1 MRRAPRSSAISPQQ
15 LKHFAFAAV
24 AITALLAV
32 LASGEEWGA
41 SAQAEAIAA
50 KNQLAATEA
59 QKLGTRKVATS
70 LKVKPRQ
77 ESMDFGDAD
86 FEGGDDGGSW
96 QGEAVG
102 QTFRATN
109 VAPPPVIPVGGSV
122 TVSNQTV
129 GDLPPGVNAPGR
141 KKVRGKPSAAEIEA
155 IKQASRSRT
164 QAGDARNSENPD

>member
-15 LKHFAFAAV
+15 LKHFAFASV
-24 AITALLAV
+24 VITGLLAV

-59 QKLGTRKVATS
+59 QKLGTRKVATT
-70 LKVKPRQ
+70 LKIKPRQ
-77 ESMDFGDAD
+77 QTMDFGDAD
-86 FEGGDDGGSW
+86 FGGGDDGGSSLD
-96 QGEAVG
+96 GPVG

-109 VAPPPVIPVGGSV
+109 VAPPPVIPLGGSV
-122 TVSNQTV
+122 TIGNQTV

-164 QAGDARNSENPD
+164 QGGDARNTDNPD